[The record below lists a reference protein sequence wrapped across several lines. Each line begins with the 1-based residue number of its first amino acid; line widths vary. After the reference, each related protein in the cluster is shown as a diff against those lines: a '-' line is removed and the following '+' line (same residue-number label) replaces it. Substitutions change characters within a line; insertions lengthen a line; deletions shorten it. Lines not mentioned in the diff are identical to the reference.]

1 MTAGDLATCWIL
13 GGHRRHR
20 PPLQFGIKT
29 SSFLAQS
36 HWQRMGSS
44 FSIAWV
50 NAGHELEVPERR
62 SESDRHILLSK
73 KRWRGQLPASQH
85 QPPSGSAGYF
95 RGLCIDANDLAFLHE
110 QRDLHF
116 KTCLQFC
123 NFLCAAG
130 SSVAAHARLGRS
142 NGEFHILWKLKRN
155 GIPVVFEKLEHG

>member
-1 MTAGDLATCWIL
+1 
-13 GGHRRHR
+13 
-20 PPLQFGIKT
+20 
-29 SSFLAQS
+29 
-36 HWQRMGSS
+36 MGSS

-116 KTCLQFC
+116 KTCLEFC

-130 SSVAAHARLGRS
+130 SCVAAPGS
-142 NGEFHILWKLKRN
+142 
-155 GIPVVFEKLEHG
+155 GIPGPAQPGGAERLSAGEVRLEFDPHLTRF